1 MATSAASSSR
11 SSAGGY
17 PSSAAAFAARLGLSN
32 LDLATFL
39 PIGFLGPAT
48 NFYDLLVVKTLAPL
62 AVVGLL
68 WLPAL
73 HARVTGKPV
82 APAARSAAQ
91 SSLLV
96 AELFVSSVSTALAQ
110 TFRCDTFDDGSFLAV
125 ELTLACD
132 ASAQRRDFV
141 RYASCMI
148 LLYPVGKPPP
158 PSPCRRLVRHEMMC
172 DRVAVGNEEDTS

>member
-1 MATSAASSSR
+1 MATSAALSSR

-17 PSSAAAFAARLGLSN
+17 PSSAVTSAAGLGFTN
-32 LDLATFL
+32 LDLAAFV
-39 PIGFLGPAT
+39 PIGCLGPAT
-48 NFYDLLVVKTLAPL
+48 NFYGLLVVKTIAPL
-62 AVVGLL
+62 AVIGLL

-82 APAARSAAQ
+82 APVARSAAQ

-132 ASAQRRDFV
+132 ASAQRRSCV

-148 LLYPVGKPPP
+148 LLYPIGKPPP
-158 PSPCRRLVRHEMMC
+158 PSSCHRLVRHEMMC
-172 DRVAVGNEEDTS
+172 ERVAVGNEEDTS